1 MAHQFALAHLSALH
15 VSPPEFIE
23 LAARTGYDAVG
34 LRLIPV
40 GAPDEPLYP
49 LDTDRTLFVRTRA
62 ALRATELKLCDI
74 EVARIVPM
82 AKPRDYLPA
91 LEAAAELGGRHVLS
105 SAWYNDPPFIVDF
118 FAELCDLAAPLDL
131 TVDFE
136 FVTWS
141 AVRNLDAAVNIVRAA
156 DRPNGGLLID
166 ALHFDRAH
174 TDPASLASL
183 PRHWFRFVQ
192 LCDGP
197 AVYVPTVTE
206 MIRIGRIARLYLGEG
221 GIDCAAILRELPPV
235 MVSLEIPNAERV
247 ASFGAE
253 EHARRV
259 LESAKIYCAAHAPDA
274 AA

>member
-1 MAHQFALAHLSALH
+1 
-15 VSPPEFIE
+15 
-23 LAARTGYDAVG
+23 
-34 LRLIPV
+34 
-40 GAPDEPLYP
+40 
-49 LDTDRTLFVRTRA
+49 
-62 ALRATELKLCDI
+62 
-74 EVARIVPM
+74 M
-82 AKPRDYLPA
+82 AKPHDYLPA
-91 LEAAAELGGRHVLS
+91 LEAAAELGGRHVLA

-118 FAELCDLAAPLDL
+118 FAELCDLAAPLAL

-141 AVRNLDAAVNIVRAA
+141 AVRNLDAAVNVVRAA
-156 DRPNGGLLID
+156 DRPNGGLVID

-174 TDPASLASL
+174 TDPTSLAVL

-197 AVYVPTVTE
+197 EVYVPTVAE
-206 MIRIGRIARLYLGEG
+206 MIRIGRTARLYLGEG

-247 ASFGAE
+247 ANLGAE
-253 EHARRV
+253 EHARCA
-259 LESAKIYCAAHAPDA
+259 LESAKSYCAAHAPDA